1 MSHTDPSLARPAP
14 NSALLA
20 ALITIAGLIA
30 CSAPEP
36 GAPPAADTPPPDAGQ
51 LMEADRTFASDV
63 ATRGVDAWVE
73 AFAEDGAMLQ
83 PGAEVRG
90 HGAIREAMAA
100 AFADPGFSLAWDPT
114 HAEISSSGDLGYT
127 IGRYVS
133 TTPGPDGPV
142 TSEGAYTTVW
152 RRDPAGDWKVVLD
165 LGVPDP
171 PPP

>member
-1 MSHTDPSLARPAP
+1 MSQTNRPLARPAGT
-14 NSALLA
+14 STLLA
-20 ALITIAGLIA
+20 ALIPVAGLVA

-36 GAPPAADTPPPDAGQ
+36 GAPPASEVPPADAGQ
-51 LMEADRTFASDV
+51 LMEADRTFASEV

-73 AFAEDGAMLQ
+73 AFADDGAMLQ

-90 HGAIREAMAA
+90 HGAIREAMAG
-100 AFADPGFSLAWDPT
+100 AFANPGFSLTWDPT

-142 TSEGAYTTVW
+142 TSQGAYTTVW
-152 RRDPAGDWKVVLD
+152 RREPAGDWKVVLD

>member
-1 MSHTDPSLARPAP
+1 MNETSRPPSRPTRAP
-14 NSALLA
+14 MLLTALL
-20 ALITIAGLIA
+20 TVAGLTA

-36 GAPPAADTPPPDAGQ
+36 DATPATDMPPADAGQ
-51 LMEADRTFASDV
+51 LMEADRTFASEV
-63 ATRGVDAWVE
+63 AARGIDAWVE
-73 AFAEDGAMLQ
+73 AFAEDGAMLR

-90 HGAIREAMAA
+90 HGAIREAMAG
-100 AFADPGFSLAWDPT
+100 AFSSPGSSLTWDPT

-133 TTPGPDGPV
+133 TAPGPDGPT

-152 RRDPAGDWKVVLD
+152 RRNPAGDWKVVLD

-171 PPP
+171 PPR